1 MYHCHIM
8 EHEDNGMMGQFLVVE
23 EPGQLTDLTRVHD
36 TTSMPWGL
44 ADSARDQRVQ

>member
-23 EPGQLTDLTRVHD
+23 EPERLSGITNHPPGR
-36 TTSMPWGL
+36 
-44 ADSARDQRVQ
+44 